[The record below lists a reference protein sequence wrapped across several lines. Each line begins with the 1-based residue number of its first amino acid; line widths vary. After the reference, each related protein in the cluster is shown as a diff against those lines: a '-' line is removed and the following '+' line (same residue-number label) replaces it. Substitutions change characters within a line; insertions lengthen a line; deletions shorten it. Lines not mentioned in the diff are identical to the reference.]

1 MTGENIKSKVEDFI
15 KEKIK
20 VNVKIKFARKLGNG
34 NMILVKIENFKQ
46 KISIMENKKI
56 LGTKNIYRVSQTIR
70 TPFKC

>member
-1 MTGENIKSKVEDFI
+1 MTGENIRSKVEDFI

-34 NMILVKIENFKQ
+34 NMILVKIGNFEQ

-56 LGTKNIYRVSQTIR
+56 LGIKNIYRMS
-70 TPFKC
+70 

>member
-1 MTGENIKSKVEDFI
+1 MTGENIRSKVEDFI

-34 NMILVKIENFKQ
+34 NMILVKIRNFEQ

-56 LGTKNIYRVSQTIR
+56 LGTKNIYRMSRPPVHPI
-70 TPFKC
+70 